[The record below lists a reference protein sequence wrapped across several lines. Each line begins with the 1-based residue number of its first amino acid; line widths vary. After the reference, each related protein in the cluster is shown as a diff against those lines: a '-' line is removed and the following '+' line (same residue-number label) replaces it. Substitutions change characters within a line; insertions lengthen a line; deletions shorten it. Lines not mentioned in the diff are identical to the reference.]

1 MSLPHSHGASNA
13 GQPATKYAF
22 HDGHI
27 VPIAEAHV
35 SVTCTTFHYG
45 IGCFAGIR
53 AFWND
58 ERDQLYI
65 FRAEDHYRRLLNS
78 AKFLMSEIVH
88 TNAELIGITADLMR
102 KEGWR
107 QNVYIRPI
115 IYKDDGVFRVQLHDS
130 TDKISIFSQPVGS
143 YIKSDGALSVGFSTW
158 RRVDDNAIPARGKIA
173 GTYINSALA
182 KTEAVM
188 NGFQEALVLN
198 QDGHVSE
205 ASAANLFMVRDGVL
219 ITPPITDNV
228 LEGITRKTII
238 EFGRSDFGMEVVERS
253 IDRSELYL
261 ADEAFFCGT
270 GVGVAAIGKVDH
282 RLVGDGNTGPVAQK
296 MLDLYQ
302 RVVTGRVEKYM
313 DWLTPVY

>member
-1 MSLPHSHGASNA
+1 M
-13 GQPATKYAF
+13 TKFAF
-22 HDGHI
+22 HDGAI
-27 VPIAEAHV
+27 VPIADAHV

-53 AFWND
+53 AFWNE
-58 ERDQLYI
+58 EREQLYI
-65 FRAEDHYRRLLNS
+65 FRAGEHYKRLLNS
-78 AKFLMSEIVH
+78 AKFLMSDIGH
-88 TNAELIGITADLMR
+88 SNAELIGITTDLLR
-102 KEGWR
+102 KESWR

-130 TDKISIFSQPVGS
+130 TDKIAIYSQPVGH
-143 YIKSDGALSVGFSTW
+143 YIKKEGALSVGFSSW
-158 RRVDDNAIPARGKIA
+158 RRVDDNAIPARGKIS

-188 NGFQEALVLN
+188 NGFDEALVLT

-228 LEGITRKTII
+228 LEGITRKSII
-238 EFGRSDFGMEVVERS
+238 QFGREDLGLEVVERS

-270 GVGVAAIGKVDH
+270 GVGVAAIGKIDH
-282 RLVGDGNTGPVAQK
+282 RLVGDGNAGPIAQS
-296 MLDLYQ
+296 LLNHYQ
-302 RVVTGRVEKYM
+302 KVVTGKVEKYM
-313 DWLTPVY
+313 DWLTPVYS

>member
-1 MSLPHSHGASNA
+1 M
-13 GQPATKYAF
+13 TKFAF
-22 HDGHI
+22 HDGAI
-27 VPIAEAHV
+27 VPIADAHV

-53 AFWND
+53 AFWNE
-58 ERDQLYI
+58 EREQLYI
-65 FRAEDHYRRLLNS
+65 FRADEHYKRLLNS
-78 AKFLMSEIVH
+78 AKFLMSDIGH
-88 TNAELIGITADLMR
+88 SNAELIGITTDLLR
-102 KEGWR
+102 KESWR

-130 TDKISIFSQPVGS
+130 TDKIAIYSQPVGH
-143 YIKSDGALSVGFSTW
+143 YIKKEGALSVGFSSW
-158 RRVDDNAIPARGKIA
+158 RRVDDNAIPARGKIS

-188 NGFQEALVLN
+188 NGFDEALVLT

-228 LEGITRKTII
+228 LEGITRKSMIQ
-238 EFGRSDFGMEVVERS
+238 FGREDLGLEVVERS

-261 ADEAFFCGT
+261 ANEAFFCGT
-270 GVGVAAIGKVDH
+270 GVGVAAIGKIDH
-282 RLVGDGNTGPVAQK
+282 RLVGDGNAGPIAQS
-296 MLDLYQ
+296 LLNHYQ
-302 RVVTGRVEKYM
+302 KVVTGKVEKYM
-313 DWLTPVY
+313 DWLTPVYAK

>member
-1 MSLPHSHGASNA
+1 M
-13 GQPATKYAF
+13 TKFAF
-22 HDGHI
+22 HDGAI
-27 VPIAEAHV
+27 VPIADAHI

-53 AFWND
+53 AFWNE
-58 ERDQLYI
+58 EREQLYI
-65 FRAEDHYRRLLNS
+65 FRADEHYKRLLNS
-78 AKFLMSEIVH
+78 AKFLMSDIGH
-88 TNAELIGITADLMR
+88 SNAELIGITTDLLR
-102 KEGWR
+102 KESWR

-130 TDKISIFSQPVGS
+130 TDKIAIYSQPVGH
-143 YIKSDGALSVGFSTW
+143 YIKKEGALSVGFSSW
-158 RRVDDNAIPARGKIA
+158 RRVDDNAIPARGKIS

-188 NGFQEALVLN
+188 NGFDEALVLT

-228 LEGITRKTII
+228 LEGITRKSMLQ
-238 EFGRSDFGMEVVERS
+238 FGREDLGLEVVERS

-261 ADEAFFCGT
+261 ANEAFFCGT
-270 GVGVAAIGKVDH
+270 GVGVAAIGKIDH
-282 RLVGDGNTGPVAQK
+282 RLVGDGNAGPIAQS
-296 MLDLYQ
+296 LLNHYQ
-302 RVVTGRVEKYM
+302 KVVTGKVEKYM
-313 DWLTPVY
+313 DWLTPVYSK

>member
-1 MSLPHSHGASNA
+1 M
-13 GQPATKYAF
+13 TKYAF

-35 SVTCTTFHYG
+35 SITCTTFHYG

-53 AFWND
+53 AFWSEVNQ
-58 ERDQLYI
+58 QLYI
-65 FRAEDHYRRLLNS
+65 FRAFDHYKRLLGS
-78 AKFLMSEIVH
+78 AKFLMSDIGH
-88 TNAELIGITADLMR
+88 SNSELIGITADLLR

-130 TDKISIFSQPVGS
+130 TDKLAIFSQPVGH
-143 YIKSDGALSVGFSTW
+143 YIKADGALSVGFSSW
-158 RRVDDNAIPARGKIA
+158 RRVDDNAIPARGKIS

-188 NGFQEALVLN
+188 NGFDEALVLT

-205 ASAANLFMVRDGVL
+205 ASAANFFMVRDGVL

-228 LEGITRKTII
+228 LEGITRKTMIQ
-238 EFGRSDFGMEVVERS
+238 FGRDDLGMEVVERS

-270 GVGVAAIGKVDH
+270 GVGVAAIGKIDH
-282 RLVGDGNTGPVAQK
+282 RLVADGKAGPVATK
-296 MLDLYQ
+296 LLELYQ
-302 RVVTGRVEKYM
+302 KVVTGQMAKYA
-313 DWLTPVY
+313 DWLTPVYTK